1 MRPASATCSA
11 APAARRAGAAVQSGH
26 GLRTR
31 SLGRRLD
38 HLHVRLD
45 HAPKA
50 VAVTHHS
57 AAPFVDAEAGMFL
70 RDRPLGPGDRALAG
84 LTVAFDASCEER

>member
-1 MRPASATCSA
+1 
-11 APAARRAGAAVQSGH
+11 
-26 GLRTR
+26 
-31 SLGRRLD
+31 
-38 HLHVRLD
+38 
-45 HAPKA
+45 